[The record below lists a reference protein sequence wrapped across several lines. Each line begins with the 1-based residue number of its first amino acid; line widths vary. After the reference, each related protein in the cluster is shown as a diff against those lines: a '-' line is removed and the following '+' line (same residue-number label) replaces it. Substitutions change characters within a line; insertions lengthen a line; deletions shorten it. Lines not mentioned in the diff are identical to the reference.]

1 MFKND
6 GTANAYVPSK
16 SIAIKPDVV
25 SDVIP
30 DEISRAL
37 LPSYLGFIDPR
48 ETYVKF
54 DLRMSGAAGSAP
66 SVGMIRPQK
75 EAGAHALFRNVLL
88 RDGTNSTTLESLEDY
103 NCRVAMKNPFTA
115 QDSIQHKRG
124 LFDGVMEDANL
135 GGASGNLYYAQSAD
149 LLDADFGTTGA
160 RADGAME
167 RGGRN
172 ATGQVL
178 TPQLQFRLDTGLMK
192 GSQVIPV
199 AALQGLRVQ
208 LDMENAAR
216 ACEFAAGTAGQLKA
230 DGTVDNTGLGGGA
243 CALNAT
249 TVKQATAV
257 GANAARNDARNAGTE
272 YGQAV
277 FSVQLK
283 LDATADNLN
292 NPFDVG
298 DKLFIRAAIGRS
310 INGVAVDAAN
320 QAETEFELGT
330 ICGFYNSTD
339 EAGKLGIYYVPQ
351 RAAGVSFA
359 TFPAVPFGGVDRTY
373 GENDVVFYKP
383 ANRALAQSNVLVPA
397 DGGAAAPAAGT
408 GSFSAPTYTLSDL
421 EYLCLSVQPPEQYVQ
436 GLMSASTSERGVS
449 MDIMTTATQ
458 RFNQSTAAGLTSN
471 HIPCSQRRVKSVFVQ
486 PLVIG
491 DFRDFNKRSL
501 SGVPDNARN
510 YQFVYGTELIPVKT
524 VPLGRYSQAVD
535 AFGGTTANQ
544 VVAEQSKTE
553 AIHLS
558 QLEGALVNAGNM
570 PRSLHK
576 VAKNFA
582 IARAFSKY
590 NQIADLSEQSLSC
603 RIDYEN
609 TATSLKIFNNYIDH
623 LRRISITSSGVMA
636 SDL

>member
-6 GTANAYVPSK
+6 GSANAYVPSK

-30 DEISRAL
+30 EEISRAL

-54 DLRMSGAAGSAP
+54 DLRMGGAAGTAP

-135 GGASGNLYYAQSAD
+135 GGSSGNLYYAKSASLVD
-149 LLDADFGTTGA
+149 GDYATTGA
-160 RADGAME
+160 RDMTI
-167 RGGRN
+167 GGRN

-216 ACEFAAGTAGQLKA
+216 ACEFATGTAGQLKA
-230 DGTVDNTGLGGGA
+230 DGTVDNTGLGGGS

-249 TVKQATAV
+249 TIK
-257 GANAARNDARNAGTE
+257 DAGSGDAWKKDERAAGTD

-298 DKLFIRAAIGRS
+298 DKLFIRAAIGRA
-310 INGVAVDAAN
+310 INGVNVDVAN
-320 QAETEFELGT
+320 QQETEFELGT
-330 ICGFYNSTD
+330 ISGFYNSTD

-351 RAAGVSFA
+351 RVAGDGFG
-359 TFPAVPFGGVDRTY
+359 TFPAPFGGVVKTY

-383 ANRALAQSNVLVPA
+383 ENRALAQSGVLVPA
-397 DGGAAAPAAGT
+397 DGGAALPAAGT
-408 GSFSAPTYTLSDL
+408 GSFSAPTYTVSDL

-501 SGVPDNARN
+501 SGVPDNARS

-524 VPLGRYSQAVD
+524 VPLGRYSQVVD

>member
-1 MFKND
+1 MFKNTGSD
-6 GTANAYVPSK
+6 SAYVPSK

-30 DEISRAL
+30 EEISRTL
-37 LPSYLGFIDPR
+37 IPSYIAFADPR
-48 ETYVKF
+48 ETYIKF
-54 DLRMSGAAGSAP
+54 NLSMNGLTGSAP

-75 EAGAHALFRNVLL
+75 EAGGHALFRNVLL
-88 RDGTNSTTLESLEDY
+88 RDGTNSATLESLEDY
-103 NCRVAMKNPFTA
+103 NARVAMKNPFTA
-115 QDSIQHKRG
+115 QDSISHKRS

-135 GGASGNLYYAQSAD
+135 GGATGNLYYGASATIP
-149 LLDADFGTTGA
+149 DADYATAGA
-160 RADGAME
+160 RALSQV
-167 RGGRN
+167 GGRN
-172 ATGQVL
+172 SAGQVL
-178 TPQLQFRLDTGLMK
+178 SPQLQFRLDTGLMK

-199 AALQGLRVQ
+199 AALQGLRIQ

-216 ACEFAAGTAGQLKA
+216 ACEFAAGSAGQLKA
-230 DGTVDNTGLGGGA
+230 DGTVDNVGLGGGA

-249 TVKQATAV
+249 SIKQATAV
-257 GANAARNDARNAGTE
+257 GAIAARNDARAAGTD
-272 YGQAV
+272 YTQSF

-283 LDATADNLN
+283 LGATGENLN
-292 NPFDVG
+292 NPFDIG
-298 DKLFIRAAIGRS
+298 DKLYVRAAIGRT
-310 INGVAVDAAN
+310 INAVVVDAAN
-320 QAETEFELGT
+320 QADTEFELGV

-339 EAGKLGIYYVPQ
+339 SAGNLGIYYVPQ

-373 GENDVVFYKP
+373 TENDVVFYK
-383 ANRALAQSNVLVPA
+383 AENRALAQSGVLTSTDSGDVA
-397 DGGAAAPAAGT
+397 VGAGT
-408 GSFSAPTYTLSDL
+408 ASFSAPSYHLSDL
-421 EYLCLSVQPPEQYVQ
+421 EYLCLSVQPPESYVN
-436 GLMSASTSERGVS
+436 GLLGASTSERGVS
-449 MDIMTTATQ
+449 MDIVTTATQ

-471 HIPCSQRRVKSVFVQ
+471 MIPCSQRRVKSVFVQ
-486 PLVIG
+486 PLAIA

-501 SGVPDNARN
+501 SGIPDDARN

-524 VPLGRYSQAVD
+524 VPLDRYSQVVD
-535 AFGGTTANQ
+535 AFGTANQ
-544 VVAEQSKTE
+544 QVAEQNKTE

-576 VAKNFA
+576 VSKNFA

-603 RIDYEN
+603 RIDYKN
-609 TATSLKIFNNYIDH
+609 TATKLKIFNNYIDH
-623 LRRISITSSGVMA
+623 LRRISISSQGVVA